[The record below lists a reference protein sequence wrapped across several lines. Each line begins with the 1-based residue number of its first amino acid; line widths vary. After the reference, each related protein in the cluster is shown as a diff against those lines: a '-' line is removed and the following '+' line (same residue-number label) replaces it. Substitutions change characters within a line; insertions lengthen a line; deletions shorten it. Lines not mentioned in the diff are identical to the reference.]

1 MMQKLN
7 IVLTPENVERTL
19 RKYRIRNNVNLV
31 QFLLAAKVEEVI
43 IQKCSQMGSETNGS
57 GAIE

>member
-1 MMQKLN
+1 MQKLN
-7 IVLTPENVERTL
+7 VVLTPENVERTM

-31 QFLLAAKVEEVI
+31 QFLPTTKAEEVI
-43 IQKCSQMGSETNGS
+43 IQECSQMESETNGS